1 MTVFALTHE
10 KSDRVIMQNA
20 VRRLSERLPELA
32 DRLVEEILRG
42 EQQERS
48 AELRGDLWKM
58 CHVGLGHGIEAI
70 LNPGGTR
77 TDLRWAE
84 YLGRRRAEQGLPLDQ
99 LLRSYR
105 LAGSVF
111 WQGIVEVVSQENPE
125 YVPHLVRHVT
135 NTWQTIDQQSV
146 AAAEA
151 YHRTEYDVLRRGDE
165 RVQAVVDAL
174 LEGRGADGGMLNT
187 ATTVLGLPAHGRY
200 AVVVQGHEAGTAL
213 PPHGGPSEVRG
224 MRFIWRMRADTVI
237 ALVSLGS
244 AAIEDL
250 VDVLR
255 SRARSHAGISPV
267 VEGLADL
274 GRARWLADLALRTCS
289 GPEPELARLDERL
302 PSALVVSQPDL
313 AGYLYQQAL
322 GGLTDVEPGYRDIL
336 VSTLTAWLDCNGS
349 AGQAARRLYCHRNTV
364 LNRLRRIESLTGRS
378 LASPRDLVELVL
390 ALSAFTLRNGSD
402 ESPN

>member
-1 MTVFALTHE
+1 
-10 KSDRVIMQNA
+10 MQNA
-20 VRRLSERLPELA
+20 VRRLAERLPELA
-32 DRLVEEILRG
+32 DRLVEEILSG
-42 EQQERS
+42 EQHERS

-111 WQGIVEVVSQENPE
+111 WQGIVEVISEDNPE
-125 YVPHLVRHVT
+125 YVPQLVRHVT

-174 LEGRGADGGMLNT
+174 LEGRGADGGLLNT

-200 AVVVQGHEAGTAL
+200 AVVVQGQRGDTAL
-213 PPHGGPSEVRG
+213 PPHGGPAEARG

-244 AAIEDL
+244 AGIDEL
-250 VDVLR
+250 VEVLR
-255 SRARSHAGISPV
+255 SRTRCHTGISPV

-364 LNRLRRIESLTGRS
+364 LNRLRRIEALTGRS

-390 ALSAFTLRNGSD
+390 ALNAFTLRSGLD
-402 ESPN
+402 ELSG